1 MVGNGNQLPQPDILK
16 GGYGP
21 VQEAVGYLVG
31 MKGITEIHQKDACVS
46 VQVVPFFLPADVVEI
61 RGNNEQLISQMTES
75 PVSILE
81 GKHFFRVSLSQMQWT
96 RACCLLQADGALRA
110 RDTACS
116 ICSSET
122 GPLK

>member
-21 VQEAVGYLVG
+21 VQEAMRHLVG
-31 MKGITEIHQKDACVS
+31 VQGITEIHQKDACVS

-81 GKHFFRVSLSQMQWT
+81 GKHFFPGFLITDAMDAGMLPVAGGWGIAGKGYGLFYLFQ
-96 RACCLLQADGALRA
+96 
-110 RDTACS
+110 
-116 ICSSET
+116 
-122 GPLK
+122 